1 MFSKTSKAKAA
12 LLGAIAGALGLGLVA
27 SSAVAAP
34 VGGVAPQM
42 EPASL
47 VEKVHRRCF
56 WHYGHWHCS
65 RHHHHFRHHFRAGF
79 FPFRP
84 FIGFGFRR
92 CHWWGCHWR

>member
-1 MFSKTSKAKAA
+1 MFSKTSKGKAA

-27 SSAVAAP
+27 SSAVTAP
-34 VGGVAPQM
+34 VGGVAPQI

-56 WHYGHWHCS
+56 WHHGHWHCR
-65 RHHHHFRHHFRAGF
+65 RHHHHHFRAGF

-92 CHWWGCHWR
+92 CHWWGCHRHW